1 MGDFGRWHR
10 DIIHRYP
17 RLSEEIPEGI
27 ISVFAKAHKA
37 FYLGVDQHLGT
48 EDAGGVGAV
57 DGAAIKADT
66 VERRL
71 NDAILL
77 GMDGAANLVTGAG
90 WDILRIPEAA
100 QFEAV
105 FQSGGSAIVA
115 GGQDMLI
122 PHGHRTDMVPEA
134 GRALGHH
141 RGHLEK
147 VFVDART
154 V

>member
-37 FYLGVDQHLGT
+37 FDPGVDQHLGA
-48 EDAGGVGAV
+48 EDAGSMGAV
-57 DGAAIKADT
+57 DGATFNADT
-66 VERRL
+66 VERGL

-90 WDILRIPEAA
+90 RNTQRVSEAA
-100 QFEAV
+100 QFETV
-105 FQSGGSAIVA
+105 FQSGGSSIVT
-115 GGQDMLI
+115 GGKDMLI
-122 PHGHRTDMVPEA
+122 PNGHRTDMVTEA

-141 RGHLEK
+141 QGDLEK
-147 VFVDART
+147 VFIDTRT
-154 V
+154 M